1 MSRLDE
7 AVEAIRTG
15 NPDLGRQILEDVL
28 EEDEHNEEVW
38 LWLSSVV
45 ETDEEREIC
54 LENVLALNPDNVV
67 AQRGLEALQQGT
79 FNVHTIMSEALDE
92 DEEFVETTFIDEFV
106 VTDEDSDLEDD
117 EELLFPS
124 TMAPPDK
131 KGKKKKP
138 AKGGGLNIRLILL
151 GLFVVVVV
159 LALAGVAAF
168 NLFLGGDGNGDLP
181 PEGQSQEQPAEGAP
195 SEPAEE
201 PTATETP
208 TALPTD
214 TPTPTR
220 TPFIL
225 PTPKPT
231 DQPTPTA
238 TPVVAPTPG

>member
-1 MSRLDE
+1 MSKLDE
-7 AVEAIRTG
+7 AIEAIRTG
-15 NPDLGRQILEDVL
+15 NPERGRQILEDIL

-54 LENVLALNPDNVV
+54 LENVLALNPDNLV

-79 FNVHTIMSEALDE
+79 FNVHTIMSEALGE

-106 VTDEDSDLEDD
+106 VTDEESAAEDG
-117 EELLFPS
+117 ELIFPS
-124 TMAPPDK
+124 TMAPPEAE
-131 KGKKKKP
+131 KGEKAKA
-138 AKGGGLNIRLILL
+138 AKGGGRNIRLILL

-159 LALAGVAAF
+159 LALAGVAAV
-168 NLFLGGDGNGDLP
+168 NLFLGGEGDGELP
-181 PEGQSQEQPAEGAP
+181 PEGQSQEQPVEGGP
-195 SEPAEE
+195 GEPVEE

-208 TALPTD
+208 TTVPTD

-225 PTPKPT
+225 PTPEPT
-231 DQPTPTA
+231 ALPTPTA
-238 TPVVAPTPG
+238 TPVVAPTPR